1 MLHGYITYMTQ
12 FIRKTPNLWEGQ
24 AILLDYTVFFCAM
37 FLKPL
42 DDGLRKNLDCR
53 VCSPSPLYKPF
64 GVWHGLEKI
73 RADMG
78 GVLFGAVCRFCGSLP
93 LFYKMK
99 FDALGFISELVR
111 FKSVS
116 ADSSKKS
123 ETRACAEFLNST
135 LRGLGFDSR
144 LLETRSFL
152 RVKIA
157 PQKIRRRACCAM
169 DTTTS
174 NPQSRSTNGER
185 LRLSRP

>member
-1 MLHGYITYMTQ
+1 
-12 FIRKTPNLWEGQ
+12 
-24 AILLDYTVFFCAM
+24 
-37 FLKPL
+37 
-42 DDGLRKNLDCR
+42 
-53 VCSPSPLYKPF
+53 
-64 GVWHGLEKI
+64 
-73 RADMG
+73 
-78 GVLFGAVCRFCGSLP
+78 
-93 LFYKMK
+93 MK

-123 ETRACAEFLNST
+123 ETRACAEFLDST

-144 LLETRSFL
+144 LLSFL